1 MEYRVLHCLHS
12 MNRGG
17 AETFIMNVFRTIN
30 KNEYMFDFLLGR
42 EDGAYV
48 EEIRNLGG
56 SIYTVCSR
64 SAGYFKYLKA
74 LNTFFKTN
82 QGKYQA
88 IHVHTSSLSSLEVF
102 YFAKKFGIKTRIIHS
117 HSTVQTGWVHN
128 ILHWLHKPILGF
140 LANKYLACSLVAK
153 DWLYKHTG
161 VYDKSVVVKN
171 GIDID
176 KFSYNVNNRDEIRRE
191 FHIDNRC
198 KVIGHIGRFDVVKN
212 HTFLLDIF
220 KELQGIDYNTV
231 LMLVGDGPLRK
242 SIEQKSVELGL
253 NTKVVFTGVRS
264 DINKIVSAIDV
275 LVFPS
280 LYEGLP
286 VSLVEAQAG
295 GLTIVCSDRV
305 SKEVKLS
312 EAVSFLSLDKPA
324 SFWADYINKL
334 QIEDKNR
341 VRESVVR
348 NGYSINNTVDYLVN
362 NVYE

>member
-17 AETFIMNVFRTIN
+17 AETFIMNVFRTID
-30 KNEYMFDFLLGR
+30 KSVYMFDFLLGR

-48 EEIRNLGG
+48 EEIRKLGG
-56 SIYTVCSR
+56 GIYTVCSR

-74 LNTFFKTN
+74 LNSFFKTN
-82 QGKYQA
+82 RGKYQA

-102 YFAKKFGIKTRIIHS
+102 YFAKKYGIKTRIIHS
-117 HSTVQTGWVHN
+117 HSTVQAGWVHN

-153 DWLYKHTG
+153 DWLYKYTC

-171 GIDID
+171 GVDITL
-176 KFSYNVNNRDEIRRE
+176 FSFNVNNRNEIRRE
-191 FHIDNRC
+191 LGIDNQC
-198 KVIGHIGRFDVVKN
+198 KVIGHIGRFDVMKN
-212 HTFLLDIF
+212 HTYLLDIF
-220 KELQGIDYNTV
+220 KELQRIDHNTV
-231 LMLVGDGPLRK
+231 LLLVGDGPLRK
-242 SIEQKSVELGL
+242 NIENKTMELGL
-253 NTKVVFTGVRS
+253 NNKVIFTGVRS
-264 DINKIVSAIDV
+264 DIYKIVSAIDI

-305 SKEVKLS
+305 SKEVQLS

-324 SFWADYINKL
+324 CFWANYIDKL
-334 QIEDKNR
+334 KVEDRNE
-341 VRESVVR
+341 VRESVIR
-348 NGYSINNTVDYLVN
+348 NGYSVNNTVDYLVN